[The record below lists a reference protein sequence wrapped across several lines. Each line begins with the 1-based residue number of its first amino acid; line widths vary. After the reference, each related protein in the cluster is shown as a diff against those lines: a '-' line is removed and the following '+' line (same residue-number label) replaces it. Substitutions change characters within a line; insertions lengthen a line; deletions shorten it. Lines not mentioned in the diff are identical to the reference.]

1 MNCIYLII
9 NYPMYDF
16 SFICSWLACVPWFV
30 CAQINEKTAELIG
43 PIFVFVMTPG
53 KVYGRS
59 KLK

>member
-1 MNCIYLII
+1 
-9 NYPMYDF
+9 MYDF